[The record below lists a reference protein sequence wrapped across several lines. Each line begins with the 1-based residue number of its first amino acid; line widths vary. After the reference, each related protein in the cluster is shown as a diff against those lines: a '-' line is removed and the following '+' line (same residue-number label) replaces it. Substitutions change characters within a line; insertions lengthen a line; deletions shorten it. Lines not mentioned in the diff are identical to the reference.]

1 MERKRKIAILGSTGS
16 IGKQAIEVILSH
28 PDLFEVELLTA
39 NENYG
44 LLASQ
49 AAAVKANNAVI
60 CRDEFYDKASSLL
73 SGTDVKVFSGIDSV
87 CSLVQ
92 SDDIDIVL
100 ASMVGFSGLR
110 PVLKAI
116 ESGKT
121 IAIANKE
128 ILVCA
133 GEAVTGLSMK
143 HSAPLIPVDS
153 EHSAIFQC
161 LQGSFGSPVDELIIT
176 ASGGPFREYPAESLS
191 SVTPEQALNHPRWKM
206 GKKVTVDSATMMN
219 KGFEVI
225 EARWLFGIPSE
236 RISVVTHPESI
247 IHSMVRF
254 QDGAILAQMGMPDMR
269 IPIQY
274 ALTYP
279 YRQPA
284 EGERLDLCALG
295 KLTFQKPDTV
305 KFPALDTARRALD
318 KGGNACCIMSGAD
331 EKAVNAFIQGRI
343 RFTDIV
349 PVIEET
355 LATVSFIP
363 GADIGNIFESD
374 RAARETASR
383 IIKKIEK

>member
-73 SGTDVKVFSGIDSV
+73 SGTDVKVFSGMDSV

-161 LQGSFGSPVDELIIT
+161 LQGSFGSPVDELIMT

-318 KGGNACCIMSGAD
+318 KGGNACCVMSGAD
-331 EKAVNAFIQGRI
+331 EEAVNAFIQGRI

-355 LATVSFIP
+355 LATVPFIQ
-363 GADIGNIFESD
+363 GEDIGNIFESD

>member
-16 IGKQAIEVILSH
+16 IGKQAIEIILSH

-279 YRQPA
+279 HRQPA

-318 KGGNACCIMSGAD
+318 KGGNACCVMSGAD
-331 EKAVNAFIQGRI
+331 EEAVNAFIQGRI

-355 LATVSFIP
+355 LATVPFIP

>member
-16 IGKQAIEVILSH
+16 IGKQAIEIILSH

-73 SGTDVKVFSGIDSV
+73 SGTDVKVFSGMDSV

-284 EGERLDLCALG
+284 EGERLDLCTLG

-318 KGGNACCIMSGAD
+318 KGGNACCVMSGAD
-331 EKAVNAFIQGRI
+331 EEAVNAFIQGRI

-355 LATVSFIP
+355 LATVQFIP

>member
-16 IGKQAIEVILSH
+16 IGKQAIEIILSH

-355 LATVSFIP
+355 LATVQFIP

>member
-16 IGKQAIEVILSH
+16 IGKQAIEIILSH

-331 EKAVNAFIQGRI
+331 EEAVNAFIQGRI

-355 LATVSFIP
+355 LATVQFIP

>member
-16 IGKQAIEVILSH
+16 IGKQAIEIILSH

-176 ASGGPFREYPAESLS
+176 ASGGPFREYTAESLS

-318 KGGNACCIMSGAD
+318 KGGNACCVMSGAD
-331 EKAVNAFIQGRI
+331 EEAVNAFIQGRI

-355 LATVSFIP
+355 LATVQFIP

>member
-318 KGGNACCIMSGAD
+318 KGGNACCVMSGAD
-331 EKAVNAFIQGRI
+331 EEAVNAFIQGRI

-355 LATVSFIP
+355 LATVQFIP

>member
-16 IGKQAIEVILSH
+16 IGKQAIEVILSN

-49 AAAVKANNAVI
+49 AAAVNANNAVI

-73 SGTDVKVFSGIDSV
+73 SGSDVKVFSGMDSV

-191 SVTPEQALNHPRWKM
+191 SVTPEQALDHPRWKM

-236 RISVVTHPESI
+236 QISVVTHPESI

-254 QDGAILAQMGMPDMR
+254 QDGAIMAQMGMPDMR

-284 EGERLDLCALG
+284 EGERLDLFALG
-295 KLTFQKPDTV
+295 KLTFHKPDTV

-318 KGGNACCIMSGAD
+318 KGGNACCVMSGAD
-331 EKAVNAFIQGRI
+331 EEAVNAFIQGRI

-355 LATVSFIP
+355 LATVPFIQ
-363 GADIGNIFESD
+363 GEDIGNIFESD

>member
-73 SGTDVKVFSGIDSV
+73 SGTDVKVFSGMDSV

-318 KGGNACCIMSGAD
+318 KGGNACCVMSGAD
-331 EKAVNAFIQGRI
+331 EEAVNAFIQGRI

-355 LATVSFIP
+355 LATVQFIP

>member
-16 IGKQAIEVILSH
+16 IGKQAIEVILSN

-49 AAAVKANNAVI
+49 AAAVNANNAVI

-73 SGTDVKVFSGIDSV
+73 SGTDVKVFSGMDSV

-191 SVTPEQALNHPRWKM
+191 SVTPEQALDHPRWKM

-236 RISVVTHPESI
+236 QISVVTHPESI

-254 QDGAILAQMGMPDMR
+254 QDGAIMAQMGMPDMR

-295 KLTFQKPDTV
+295 KLTFHKPDTV

-318 KGGNACCIMSGAD
+318 KGGNACCVMSGAD
-331 EKAVNAFIQGRI
+331 EEAVNAFIQGRI

-355 LATVSFIP
+355 LATVPFIQ
-363 GADIGNIFESD
+363 GEDIGNIFESD

>member
-16 IGKQAIEVILSH
+16 IGKQAIEVILSN

-49 AAAVKANNAVI
+49 AAAVNANNAVI

-318 KGGNACCIMSGAD
+318 KGGNACCVMSGAD
-331 EKAVNAFIQGRI
+331 EEAVNAFIQGRI

-355 LATVSFIP
+355 LATVQFIP

>member
-16 IGKQAIEVILSH
+16 IGKQAIEIILSH

-39 NENYG
+39 NENYD

-73 SGTDVKVFSGIDSV
+73 SGTDVKVFSGMDSV

-100 ASMVGFSGLR
+100 ASMVGFSGLK

-355 LATVSFIP
+355 LATVPFIP

>member
-16 IGKQAIEVILSH
+16 IGKQAIEIILSH

-39 NENYG
+39 NENYD

-73 SGTDVKVFSGIDSV
+73 SGTDVKVFSGMDSV

-318 KGGNACCIMSGAD
+318 KGGNACCVMSGAD
-331 EKAVNAFIQGRI
+331 EEAVNAFIQGRI

-355 LATVSFIP
+355 LATVQFIP

>member
-16 IGKQAIEVILSH
+16 IGKQAIEIILFH

-318 KGGNACCIMSGAD
+318 KGGNACCVMSGAD
-331 EKAVNAFIQGRI
+331 EEAVNAFIQGRI

-355 LATVSFIP
+355 LATVQFIP

>member
-16 IGKQAIEVILSH
+16 IGKQAIEIILSH

-73 SGTDVKVFSGIDSV
+73 SGTDVKVFSGMDSV

-225 EARWLFGIPSE
+225 EARWLFGILSE

-318 KGGNACCIMSGAD
+318 KGGNACCVMSGAD
-331 EKAVNAFIQGRI
+331 EEAVNAFIQGRI

-355 LATVSFIP
+355 LATVQFIP

>member
-16 IGKQAIEVILSH
+16 IGKQAIEIILSH

-73 SGTDVKVFSGIDSV
+73 SGTDVKVFSGMDSV

-318 KGGNACCIMSGAD
+318 KGGNACCVMSGAD
-331 EKAVNAFIQGRI
+331 EEAVNAFIQGRI

-355 LATVSFIP
+355 LATVQFIP

>member
-16 IGKQAIEVILSH
+16 IGKQAIEIILFH

-331 EKAVNAFIQGRI
+331 EEAVNAFIQGRI

-355 LATVSFIP
+355 LATVQFIP

>member
-16 IGKQAIEVILSH
+16 IGKQAIEIILSH

>member
-16 IGKQAIEVILSH
+16 IGKQAIEIILSH

-318 KGGNACCIMSGAD
+318 KGGNACCVMSGAD
-331 EKAVNAFIQGRI
+331 EEAVNAFIQGRI

-355 LATVSFIP
+355 LATVQFIP

>member
-39 NENYG
+39 NENYD

-73 SGTDVKVFSGIDSV
+73 SGTDVKVFSGMDSV

-318 KGGNACCIMSGAD
+318 KGGNACCVMSGAD
-331 EKAVNAFIQGRI
+331 EEAVNAFIQGRI

-355 LATVSFIP
+355 LATVQFIP